1 MTKVKTYHD
10 KRLHI
15 FDYDYTLYL
24 DYHMPYEN
32 QYRYKQYVINKI
44 KGLKEEGKL
53 IAMASHNASAKWY
66 IYDLYREIYNCFDMF
81 ICQYPRNKDTMVSEI
96 LERLNCKP
104 EEAIFYDDVKSNTD
118 LVELLGVTS
127 YLVDD
132 KRGIVFEEIQ
142 IVDEVKEVKKVEI
155 KKIVE
160 GALMAAGKSLDITQ
174 IERLFTDDERPP
186 RDQIKAALEEIDADS
201 RGRGFELKQTA
212 SGYRFQVHQ
221 ELATW
226 VNRLWEEK
234 PKRYSRAMLETLSL
248 IAYRQPLT
256 RGDIEV
262 VRGVAVS
269 SEIIKTLQEREWIRV
284 VGYRDVPGK
293 PALFATTKQFLDYF
307 NLKSLDDLPAL
318 GEIKDLTELD
328 PALELSLAQGV
339 ASNDDGEETLVVGM
353 PESIEIKP
361 ETVQVEPKD
370 DSQTHE

>member
-1 MTKVKTYHD
+1 MNSD
-10 KRLHI
+10 LIKR
-15 FDYDYTLYL
+15 
-24 DYHMPYEN
+24 
-32 QYRYKQYVINKI
+32 
-44 KGLKEEGKL
+44 
-53 IAMASHNASAKWY
+53 
-66 IYDLYREIYNCFDMF
+66 
-81 ICQYPRNKDTMVSEI
+81 
-96 LERLNCKP
+96 
-104 EEAIFYDDVKSNTD
+104 
-118 LVELLGVTS
+118 
-127 YLVDD
+127 
-132 KRGIVFEEIQ
+132 
-142 IVDEVKEVKKVEI
+142 
-155 KKIVE
+155 IVE
-160 GALMAAGKSLDITQ
+160 GALMAAGKSLDINHL
-174 IERLFTDDERPP
+174 ERLFEDDERPP
-186 RDQIKAALEEIDADS
+186 RDQIRAALEEIDDDC

-212 SGYRFQVHQ
+212 SGYRFQVQQ

-256 RGDIEV
+256 RGDIEL

-339 ASNDDGEETLVVGM
+339 APNDNQDNSNSKTSSLN
-353 PESIEIKP
+353 ES
-361 ETVQVEPKD
+361 VD
-370 DSQTHE
+370 DSQAEDDNQTHPAEEMDEIINNE

>member
-1 MTKVKTYHD
+1 MNSD
-10 KRLHI
+10 LIKR
-15 FDYDYTLYL
+15 
-24 DYHMPYEN
+24 
-32 QYRYKQYVINKI
+32 
-44 KGLKEEGKL
+44 
-53 IAMASHNASAKWY
+53 
-66 IYDLYREIYNCFDMF
+66 
-81 ICQYPRNKDTMVSEI
+81 
-96 LERLNCKP
+96 
-104 EEAIFYDDVKSNTD
+104 
-118 LVELLGVTS
+118 
-127 YLVDD
+127 
-132 KRGIVFEEIQ
+132 
-142 IVDEVKEVKKVEI
+142 
-155 KKIVE
+155 IVE
-160 GALMAAGKSLDITQ
+160 GALMAAGKSLDINHL
-174 IERLFTDDERPP
+174 ERLFEDDERPP
-186 RDQIKAALEEIDADS
+186 RDQIRAALEEIDDDC

-212 SGYRFQVHQ
+212 SGYRFQVQQ

-256 RGDIEV
+256 RGDIEL

-339 ASNDDGEETLVVGM
+339 ASSDNQDKTSSLN
-353 PESIEIKP
+353 ES
-361 ETVQVEPKD
+361 VD
-370 DSQTHE
+370 DSQAEDDNQTHPAEEMDEIINNE